1 MGKKFNISVRE
12 ASDYFRGL
20 LLLIRKDGMITEQ
33 EKMLVNRIGKSL
45 GFEKHFCETAIHE
58 ILENEHVSIDPPIF
72 SSMDLARSFIKDGLL
87 IAEADKEFH
96 GFEEEWLH
104 TTAEKNS
111 VDIDWFYR
119 EKELVAGRNIQIDD
133 RLEVD
138 NISVNY

>member
-1 MGKKFNISVRE
+1 MRKKFKISVRE

-33 EKMLVNRIGKSL
+33 EKKLVNRIGTSL
-45 GFEKHFCETAIHE
+45 GFEKYFCETAIHE

-72 SSMDLARSFIKDGLL
+72 SSKDLARSFIKDGLL

-104 TTAEKNS
+104 TTAVKNGI
-111 VDIDWFYR
+111 DIEWFYR
-119 EKELVAGRNIQIDD
+119 EKDLVAGRNIQIEDS
-133 RLEVD
+133 LEVD